1 MRATLQKY
9 LYDIRA
15 SYWFLP
21 SMMAIGSLVLALA
34 TAQLD
39 QHIEVDLKEN
49 FDWLYSN
56 RPDGARAL
64 LATVAGSMIT
74 VTGVT
79 FSLTILAISYA
90 TGQYGPRLLSN
101 FMQDRTNQFTLGT
114 FISTFLYCLMILRTV
129 RSAEE
134 GDNAANALLQGAF
147 VPHISVFIAL
157 LLTLSSVAVL
167 IHFIHHIPESIHI
180 PNVLHDVG
188 SRLNKKIDDLYPE
201 QIGQQLSKKNEPD
214 DDWIQSQLSRATTI
228 RSNKDGYLQGV
239 ADDTLITA
247 AEENELLVKLVRRP
261 GDFVSAGEPLMKVAS
276 ENDLSDELRQQLLG
290 GFIWGYTRTE
300 TQDAFYLIDQ
310 LVEVAA
316 RALSP
321 GVNDPMTAI
330 MSMNWLQSALMRI
343 AGREMPSRF
352 RYDQQEQLRL
362 IAGNAIGLEAFC
374 EAIFTQLRPYV
385 ATDANAARHMLR
397 MINTLKMHGGNGELR
412 ELLECHAERLCKS
425 AEQAGIFEADLTAL
439 RAIKDRQTDEE
450 TSDSPRTPASRG

>member
-9 LYDIRA
+9 LYDIRS

-21 SMMAIGSLVLALA
+21 SLMAVASLVLAFA

-39 QHIEVDLKEN
+39 QRVEVDLKEHVN
-49 FDWLYSN
+49 WLYSN

-134 GDNAANALLQGAF
+134 ADNAGSAMVQGAF
-147 VPHISVFIAL
+147 VPHISVFVAL
-157 LLTLSSVAVL
+157 LLTLTSVAVL

-188 SRLNKKIDDLYPE
+188 SRLNRKIDLLYPE
-201 QIGQQLSKKNEPD
+201 QIGQEIATKHEPSEASLEEQLADSD
-214 DDWIQSQLSRATTI
+214 SIA
-228 RSNKDGYLQGV
+228 SNHDGYLQGI
-239 ADDTLITA
+239 ADDSLIA
-247 AEENELLVKLVRRP
+247 AAQEKDLLIRVVRRP
-261 GDFVSAGEPLMKVAS
+261 GDFVSAGEPLMRVAGKA
-276 ENDLSDELRQQLLG
+276 ELTDELRTQLLG

-330 MSMNWLQSALMRI
+330 MSMNWLQSALMKLATRN
-343 AGREMPSRF
+343 MPSRF
-352 RYDQQEQLRL
+352 RYDEQEDLRL
-362 IAGNAIGLEAFC
+362 VTGDAVGLEAFC

-385 ATDANAARHMLR
+385 ATDANAARHMMR
-397 MINTLKMHGGNGELR
+397 MINTLIEHGGNHELSD
-412 ELLECHAERLCKS
+412 LLERHADQLCNS
-425 AEQAGIFEADLTAL
+425 AKEAGLFQVDLAALESIKEHRADT
-439 RAIKDRQTDEE
+439 E
-450 TSDSPRTPASRG
+450 TSDSPRTAASRG